1 MPPYRYAFQVLE
13 SYLTVKVGEALY
25 DLREKLERT
34 ERKVLEVMKEKD
46 RLEKVLEMKVKLIKV
61 CC

>member
-1 MPPYRYAFQVLE
+1 MHCFVIQVLE

-34 ERKVLEVMKEKD
+34 ERKVQEVMKEKD
-46 RLEKVLEMKVKLIKV
+46 RLEKMLEMKVKLIKV